1 MTFGSS
7 LEPPSAEGRA
17 ASVQSEARA
26 RGRQSDALSTRIAA
40 AAAGRVR
47 VLTVE
52 CSQEM
57 AASFFIPL
65 VTKISENAADL
76 MRGAR
81 DLGVDQSLRM
91 LAKVSP
97 KVARQG

>member
-1 MTFGSS
+1 M
-7 LEPPSAEGRA
+7 GRDG
-17 ASVQSEARA
+17 AR
-26 RGRQSDALSTRIAA
+26 DALSTRIAA

-81 DLGVDQSLRM
+81 
-91 LAKVSP
+91 KVVPIS
-97 KVARQG
+97 GMS